1 VRCRPEQIFIVSG
14 AQQALDLA
22 ARVLLD
28 PGDQVWVEEPGYPGL
43 IGALVAAGAA
53 IVPVTVDEAGINVEA
68 GRRQMHGARMACVS
82 PSHQFPLGVTMSLAR
97 RLALIEWARE
107 ADAFILEDDYD
118 SEYRYAG
125 RPLAALQGLDA
136 DGRVIYVGTMSKV
149 MFPALRLGYMVVPE
163 HLVAAFAAIRRLTD
177 NHPSTLVQPALAEFI
192 RDGSLT
198 AHIRRMRALYAERQA
213 LLLEAAAR
221 HLGDRLLLRPA
232 EAGMHLV
239 GYLPT
244 GPSAD
249 RDEAIAARARERG
262 VEVTPLAAL
271 YQGEPDRNG
280 LLLGYA
286 GLTRGEIENGMRT
299 LAQCFDETL
308 AA

>member
-1 VRCRPEQIFIVSG
+1 MR
-14 AQQALDLA
+14 
-22 ARVLLD
+22 
-28 PGDQVWVEEPGYPGL
+28 
-43 IGALVAAGAA
+43 AG
-53 IVPVTVDEAGINVEA
+53 GIA
-68 GRRQMHGARMACVS
+68 PAARMACVS

-163 HLVAAFAAIRRLTD
+163 HLVQAFAAIRRLTD

-192 RDGSLT
+192 KDGSLT

-221 HLGDRLLLRPA
+221 HLGDRLTLKPA

-239 GYLPT
+239 GYLPPGT
-244 GPSAD
+244 DD
-249 RDEAIAARARERG
+249 RAIAARARRARRRG
-262 VEVTPLAAL
+262 DAL
-271 YQGEPDRNG
+271 G
-280 LLLGYA
+280 
-286 GLTRGEIENGMRT
+286 RT
-299 LAQCFDETL
+299 LPGRGRPQRPAARLCRADLRARSRTACAPWHAASPTRWRPETGGPAQEVSDSPPITYCHQC
-308 AA
+308 